1 MVLATAALAAGERLE
16 LPEVSCEALEVHGR
30 AERWRDLQ
38 AAEAAFRRG
47 YRIAEQHGLLL
58 WRTRALYQLGTID
71 LLEFGGT
78 DHLEEARYLAL
89 RCGAMATV
97 ADLDVQICAGL
108 LDRDDPEPA
117 VAVARRAGELARRL
131 GLTSTLAIAIGF
143 EATAHARAGRRA
155 EMEDCL
161 NQARSVASGESDMT
175 IIEVGARVFLA
186 FAEDDPAEALR
197 QLDGSEDTHD
207 AAPFVGAWALL
218 RVMRPDDRS
227 GILGEIQARGEPVHY
242 FGRAYLRYAEAVVLG
257 RDRQGD
263 QAAEAAAAGDR
274 ILEQFGWFRHYGH
287 RLMAPAAAADGWGD
301 PARWLREAHAFFE
314 TNGDDRQSAS
324 CRSLLRA
331 AGLPVPR
338 RGRGASDVPLRLR
351 ALGVSSR
358 EVDVLVLV
366 AEGLSNRD
374 IAERLVLSP
383 RTVEAHVE
391 RLLAKTA
398 TANRRELA
406 RLAPTATVASET
418 SG

>member
-1 MVLATAALAAGERLE
+1 
-16 LPEVSCEALEVHGR
+16 
-30 AERWRDLQ
+30 
-38 AAEAAFRRG
+38 
-47 YRIAEQHGLLL
+47 
-58 WRTRALYQLGTID
+58 
-71 LLEFGGT
+71 
-78 DHLEEARYLAL
+78 
-89 RCGAMATV
+89 
-97 ADLDVQICAGL
+97 
-108 LDRDDPEPA
+108 
-117 VAVARRAGELARRL
+117 
-131 GLTSTLAIAIGF
+131 
-143 EATAHARAGRRA
+143 
-155 EMEDCL
+155 MEDCL
-161 NQARSVASGESDMT
+161 HQARSEASGESDMT

-197 QLDGSEDTHD
+197 QLDGSEDTRD

-218 RVMRPDDRS
+218 RVMRADDRS
-227 GILGEIQARGEPVHY
+227 DVVGEIQARGEPVHY

-257 RDRQGD
+257 RWRHGD

-274 ILEQFGWFRHYGH
+274 ILERFSWFRHYGH

-301 PARWLREAHAFFE
+301 PAAWLREAQAFFE

-338 RGRGASDVPLRLR
+338 RGRGTSDVPLGLR

-406 RLAPTATVASET
+406 RLAPTAAAASDP